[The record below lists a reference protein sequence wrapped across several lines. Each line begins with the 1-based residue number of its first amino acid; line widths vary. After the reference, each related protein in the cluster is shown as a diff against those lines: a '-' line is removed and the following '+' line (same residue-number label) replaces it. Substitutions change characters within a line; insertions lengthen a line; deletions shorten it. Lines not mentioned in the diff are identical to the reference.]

1 MFQAW
6 GADVINMTTAPE
18 CILANEVG
26 IPYAA
31 IAMSTDYDCWKED
44 EDPVSWE
51 GVLKVFNENAS
62 NVKDLLLST
71 IPKLNTELTEVR

>member
-18 CILANEVG
+18 CILAKEAG
-26 IPYAA
+26 LPYAA
-31 IAMSTDYDCWKED
+31 IAMSTDYDCWKVD

-51 GVLKVFNENAS
+51 GVLKIFNENAS
-62 NVKDLLLST
+62 NVTDLLLST
-71 IPKLNTELTEVR
+71 IPKLYTELT